1 MPAATSRPADQLPA
15 AATAADYDADRQGP
29 ARSHLRRVVRQP
41 PQRPPQRPR
50 PEFRRTRREP
60 LRIISPANNATFLL
74 DPEIPSGSDK
84 LRPVTNL
91 PGTARWQSDTLRIE
105 PASPEPIIHLTA
117 GTHTL
122 TATDPATGVT
132 HTLTLRVKSLCSR
145 LENPRRFPT
154 ENQLRPFEDI
164 SNLPP

>member
-1 MPAATSRPADQLPA
+1 MNSGDPS
-15 AATAADYDADRQGP
+15 
-29 ARSHLRRVVRQP
+29 
-41 PQRPPQRPR
+41 
-50 PEFRRTRREP
+50 REP

-117 GTHTL
+117 GTHIV

-132 HTLTLRVKSLCSR
+132 HTLTLEGEVALAR
-145 LENPRRFPT
+145 LENPA
-154 ENQLRPFEDI
+154 PFSNRKSVAASED
-164 SNLPP
+164 NP